1 MIHFCWHCWSRFR
14 WIFFSVE
21 GIERE
26 TEATTEAK
34 SNEERPW
41 SRVRLSCF
49 RSENL
54 IIEQFTFLPT
64 YYRVEYLI
72 YFLILFLFFQGTNR
86 KVSGKYQF
94 CSRFLDIIEIYYF
107 SQKLECTLNTSGG
120 RTPGLMKTG
129 RNSMKG

>member
-1 MIHFCWHCWSRFR
+1 MV
-14 WIFFSVE
+14 FFSVE

-41 SRVRLSCF
+41 SRVRFVLF
-49 RSENL
+49 RWENL

-72 YFLILFLFFQGTNR
+72 YFLILFLFFFRALT
-86 KVSGKYQF
+86 GKYPVNINF
-94 CSRFLDIIEIYYF
+94 SRDSFRYDRDVLF
-107 SQKLECTLNTSGG
+107 
-120 RTPGLMKTG
+120 
-129 RNSMKG
+129 